1 MLKEPSGWGLSST
14 RSAVRLV
21 SKKVSRVAP
30 AQTGASGNVAGRTVF
45 LGPPHGGVL
54 HAGPGVV
61 AGGPVE
67 VVPRHPAVPQVRHH
81 VQRHAPWHILQPHIL
96 VERAFLLPSTCG
108 LHEIG
113 SLMKLNHSA
122 RQYVHGI
129 TVVASVRRRC
139 SSEHRGE
146 YRHIRIFYTAC
157 R

>member
-54 HAGPGVV
+54 HAGPRVV

-81 VQRHAPWHILQPHIL
+81 VQRHAPWHILQPHIF
-96 VERAFLLPSTCG
+96 VEHAFLLPSTCD

-113 SLMKLNHSA
+113 SFDEIESFREA
-122 RQYVHGI
+122 
-129 TVVASVRRRC
+129 VRP
-139 SSEHRGE
+139 
-146 YRHIRIFYTAC
+146 RHNSGCFGSKKMFIRT
-157 R
+157 